1 MIRRSGAF
9 GAQKNNTDAE
19 PQPNDSGPLL
29 KSKWKRWTE
38 AESWKRLILQLF
50 FHDNQASIGMQK
62 PPLMYITEFKFQL
75 PAARDL
81 WLAQTAEA
89 WRDLWW
95 KHGSRPSH
103 LPSFQEIMQDTDL
116 LESLSNHVDLDL
128 CVLAILQGY
137 WGQIWA
143 LRQSCRFYTDSASAH
158 RLALMTEYRELY
170 SDIAEFS
177 QRIPTLTKEHKV
189 PTLLSELFMILL
201 HTDPDEL
208 QKFVGKYGE
217 HEAKQASA
225 SFKAWSQTEDARKA
239 IWHAGQVY
247 RAARQLSFASLRGFN
262 AIAVYYATL
271 TLWIYGLMS
280 SSSSQETT
288 DSSRTESRP
297 SETALSES
305 QPSSSIS
312 LNEMKDLNSRMFI
325 KSNKGIPGVVIP
337 GDGNGSEARF
347 VPLSASDEILI
358 LAGDLYRSNFPDLGE
373 PLPPLVENL
382 GTLLRDLRSLPG
394 SRASRAGSE
403 V

>member
-9 GAQKNNTDAE
+9 GAQKTNIEAE
-19 PQPNDSGPLL
+19 PQPTDSGPLL
-29 KSKWKRWTE
+29 ISKWKRWTE

-75 PAARDL
+75 PASRSL
-81 WLAQTAEA
+81 WLARSAEI
-89 WRDLWW
+89 WRDLWQNQ
-95 KHGSRPSH
+95 SPRPSH
-103 LPSFQEIMQDTDL
+103 LPCFQEIMHDTDL
-116 LESLSNHVDLDL
+116 LESLSEYLDIDL
-128 CVLAILQGY
+128 CLFATLQGY

-143 LRQSCRFYTDSASAH
+143 FRQSCRFYPNSTSSH

-170 SDIAEFS
+170 SDLSEFS
-177 QRIPTLTKEHKV
+177 QRIPTLTKEHRV
-189 PTLLSELFMILL
+189 PTLLSELFMMLL
-201 HTDPDEL
+201 HTDADEL

-225 SFKAWSQTEDARKA
+225 SFKKWSQTEDARKA

-271 TLWIYGLMS
+271 TLWIYGLTY
-280 SSSSQETT
+280 SSSQDTKNST
-288 DSSRTESRP
+288 QIDARSSEAVASD
-297 SETALSES
+297 L
-305 QPSSSIS
+305 QPSSCVG
-312 LNEMKDLNSRMFI
+312 LNELKDMSSRMFI
-325 KSNKGIPGVVIP
+325 KSNKGIPGVVP
-337 GDGNGSEARF
+337 GDGIGSGVRF
-347 VPLSASDEILI
+347 VPLSASDEILV
-358 LAGDLYRSNFPDLGE
+358 LAGDLYRSNFPDIGE